1 MGVLLEKVC
10 QGKVYPEMHS
20 FLGKALLL
28 ILTLTALLV
37 PAPGPTFAEGI
48 LPDGCLGNL
57 SDNQVV
63 VYYFHRKFRCQSCEV
78 LESTLQNTLQVSY
91 ADHFGAGRLA
101 VCVVNLDDPVNRHYL
116 EQFEIFSNSVVIVE
130 KRGGKVLRFKTV
142 ESIWDVSEDGDA
154 ISHLLQTEVAGFL
167 PES

>member
-1 MGVLLEKVC
+1 
-10 QGKVYPEMHS
+10 MHS
-20 FLGKALLL
+20 LLGKALLL
-28 ILTLTALLV
+28 ILTLAALLV
-37 PAPGPTFAEGI
+37 PAPGPAFAEGI

-91 ADHFGAGRLA
+91 ADHFGTGRLA
-101 VCVVNLDDPVNRHYL
+101 MCVVNLDDPVNHHYL

-130 KRGGKVLRFKTV
+130 KKGGKVLRFKTV

>member
-1 MGVLLEKVC
+1 MTTFRLMVLL
-10 QGKVYPEMHS
+10 S
-20 FLGKALLL
+20 SLLLAALL
-28 ILTLTALLV
+28 I
-37 PAPGPTFAEGI
+37 PAPGPVLADGI

-78 LESTLQNTLQVSY
+78 LETTLQNTLQVTY

-101 VCVVNLDDPVNRHYL
+101 MCIINLDDPENMHYL
-116 EQFEIFSNSVVIVE
+116 EQFEIFSNSIIIVE
-130 KRGGKVLRFKTV
+130 KKSGIVSRYKNL
-142 ESIWDVSEDGDA
+142 ESIWEVSEDRDA
-154 ISHLLQTEVAGFL
+154 ISHLLRTEVAGFL

>member
-1 MGVLLEKVC
+1 
-10 QGKVYPEMHS
+10 MHS

-28 ILTLTALLV
+28 ILTLAALLV
-37 PAPGPTFAEGI
+37 PAPGPAFAEGI

-91 ADHFGAGRLA
+91 ADHFGTGRLA
-101 VCVVNLDDPVNRHYL
+101 MCVVNLDDPVNHHYL

>member
-1 MGVLLEKVC
+1 MTTFRL
-10 QGKVYPEMHS
+10 M
-20 FLGKALLL
+20 ALLL
-28 ILTLTALLV
+28 TLILAGFLF
-37 PAPGPTFAEGI
+37 PAPGPVYAEPI

-57 SDNQVV
+57 SDSQVI

-78 LESTLQNTLQVSY
+78 LESTLQNTMQVTY

-101 VCVVNLDDPVNRHYL
+101 MCVVNLDDPVNRHYF

-130 KRGGKVLRFKTV
+130 KKEGNVLRFKTV
-142 ESIWDVSEDGDA
+142 ESIWDVSEDRDA
-154 ISHLLQTEVAGFL
+154 ISQLLQTEVAGFL